1 LLLSQRKIS
10 FDFRGHA
17 VGPHH
22 ALHGV
27 GIKRRPYCFHG
38 DIAGVASSI
47 KGEIRT
53 HPLRCNLNGLGEI
66 EIEDQS

>member
-1 LLLSQRKIS
+1 LLLPERKIR
-10 FDFRGHA
+10 FDFRWHA
-17 VGPHH
+17 VRPHH

-27 GIKRRPYCFHG
+27 GIKCRPYRFHR
-38 DIAGVASSI
+38 DIAGVASST

-53 HPLRCNLNGLGEI
+53 HPLGCNLNGLGEI